1 MKAQKGNVLV
11 LAASLLIFISAFR
24 IPVQSEIDKWVP
36 STDFSFI
43 NRVLCISDLF
53 DEEQWTKNTG
63 RSFDS
68 DGIHLTN
75 GKKHPVNSCHYAL
88 YCYDE
93 YKRTGDKRL
102 KKAFLDQ
109 VSFLRDS
116 TFYNVIDSDMVGYP
130 YNITFHD
137 LKAPWYSALAQ
148 SEAICVLIRYYELT
162 RDVTVLPLI
171 HKVMNF
177 MLAPQQQGSG
187 TMSITPEGNVWYEE
201 YPNSKQEKQVLNGFM
216 FTILALHDYSKLFP
230 DNKEAGA
237 KYKDAIKTLKE
248 SFQFYNTGSWL
259 MYNRGDKRLVAN
271 GYMKWQVLETKML
284 FEVTD
289 DIFFKNCSMLIGS
302 YCYNKN
308 YETAGSKLEQYNFSL
323 PLGLASNG
331 MLSYQSV
338 LKNYSIP
345 VELEKLNMSLTILT
359 GDQKNMYDSNV
370 NTFTKLEFPDTTRKA
385 QPYLHF
391 DFKKTIPIS
400 ELTLVYSALDSLGK
414 PEVALHYKEQGDSL
428 KWKKVKFKQSVPDFK
443 SIKYQFNEIH
453 ATDFRIVFESMK
465 KGSAMEISNI
475 VMSSYPKLEKSDY
488 WHYITPVYRAYS
500 KQISFDL
507 EHKAMKDVVVF
518 YRTGIDEKSVGKDK
532 WNPLD
537 VYRRFPFTISKD
549 KPLYWQFLIIAE
561 PENQKSTIGKLEFNS

>member
-1 MKAQKGNVLV
+1 MKTNKANVFV
-11 LAASLLIFISAFR
+11 LAASFLILITAFR
-24 IPVQSEIDKWVP
+24 IPLQGEKEIWTP
-36 STDFSFI
+36 SGDFSFI

-53 DEEQWTKNTG
+53 DEQQWTNNTG
-63 RSFDS
+63 RSFDAE
-68 DGIHLTN
+68 GIHLTN

-93 YKRTGDKRL
+93 FKRTGDKRL
-102 KKAFLDQ
+102 KNAFLAQ

-116 TFYNVIDSDMVGYP
+116 TFYNVIDSVMVGYP

-162 RDVTVLPLI
+162 RDETVLPLI

-177 MLAPQQQGSG
+177 MVAPQQQGSG
-187 TMSITPEGNVWYEE
+187 TMSVTPEGNIWYEE

-230 DNKEAGA
+230 GNKDAEIKLKEA
-237 KYKDAIKTLKE
+237 IRTLKE

-284 FEVTD
+284 YEVTD
-289 DIFFKNCSMLIGS
+289 DIFFKNCSMLISS

-308 YETAGSKLEQYNFSL
+308 YETSGSKLEQYNFSL
-323 PLGLASNG
+323 PLGLTTDG

-338 LKNYSIP
+338 LKNYSLP
-345 VELEKLNMSLTILT
+345 VEIKQFNTSLAIIS
-359 GDQKNMYDSNV
+359 GDRKNMYDSNV
-370 NTFTKLEFPDTTRKA
+370 NTFTKLEFPDTTRKGSA
-385 QPYLHF
+385 SIQF
-391 DFKKTIPIS
+391 DFKKAIPLS
-400 ELTLVYSALDSLGK
+400 ELTIAYTALDSLGK
-414 PEVALHYKEQGDSL
+414 PEVSLQYKTAGDSI
-428 KWKKVKFKQSVPDFK
+428 KWKKVKFRMTVPDFR
-443 SIKYQFNEIH
+443 SIKYQFSELT
-453 ATDFRIVFESMK
+453 ATDFRIVFENMR
-465 KGSAMEISNI
+465 KGSSIEISNI

-518 YRTGIDEKSVGKDK
+518 YRTGIDEKSVSKDK
-532 WNPLD
+532 WNPLE
-537 VYRRFPFTISKD
+537 VYRKFPFSINKD
-549 KPLYWQFLIIAE
+549 KTLYWQFLIIAE
-561 PENQKSTIGKLEFNS
+561 PENQKSSLGKIEFNS